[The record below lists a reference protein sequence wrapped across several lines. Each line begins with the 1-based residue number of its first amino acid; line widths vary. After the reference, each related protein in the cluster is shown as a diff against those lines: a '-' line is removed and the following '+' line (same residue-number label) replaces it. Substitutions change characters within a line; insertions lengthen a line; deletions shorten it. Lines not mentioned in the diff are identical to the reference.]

1 MIRDGKLGVSGEDE
15 MTGSDRC
22 RPGEAWGRFGLWTN
36 HFAAYPNVAS
46 ANKWGDQTAY

>member
-22 RPGEAWGRFGLWTN
+22 RAGEAWGNVWTL
-36 HFAAYPNVAS
+36 
-46 ANKWGDQTAY
+46 DQPVCGVSECSLGQ